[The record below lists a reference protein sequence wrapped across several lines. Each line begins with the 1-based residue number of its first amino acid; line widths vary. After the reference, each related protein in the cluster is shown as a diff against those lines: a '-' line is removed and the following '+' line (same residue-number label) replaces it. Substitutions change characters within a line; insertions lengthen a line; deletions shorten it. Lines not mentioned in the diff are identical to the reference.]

1 MTHWLAYA
9 NITIV
14 MEQER
19 KKQTEARLLQCA
31 KQEFL
36 QAGYRY
42 ANLRNICKAAGVTT
56 GAFYFSF
63 SSKEALFSAILEP
76 LIQEYERLA
85 AELAG
90 KEEEHPETAEENERQ
105 LALFLAEHRE
115 EAILLLEK
123 SAGSRYESFRDR
135 IEQ

>member
-1 MTHWLAYA
+1 
-9 NITIV
+9 

-56 GAFYFSF
+56 GACYFSF

-90 KEEEHPETAEENERQ
+90 KEEEHPETGLYHGAADEADPEHWRLCGCGYIGTNQISERGERCSP
-105 LALFLAEHRE
+105 LGRWAFFNL
-115 EAILLLEK
+115 K
-123 SAGSRYESFRDR
+123 T
-135 IEQ
+135 